1 MEEASGGAY
10 SVGGVDQASV
20 HNKASI
26 SASGRL
32 LALILALALST
43 AAGRAASWEATWDP
57 WQMIRLTESVPPP
70 ALSNQQSTGGPT
82 ASTVTAHFA
91 PVALASSNLVLGKGR
106 ELGLWNISVCS
117 NAREALVVPTARV
130 LMAAPRV
137 AWLTTVQAIAVV
149 ERKGR
154 RSGRERL
161 IRLLRYAAIGAAV
174 ASSSGWAALAVPLI
188 DQAEDQLASGRPNVA
203 ALLAELAPESLA
215 IGPGDC
221 KTVTKA
227 ASLVRDARAV
237 GPVDVLI
244 P

>member
-1 MEEASGGAY
+1 MIY
-10 SVGGVDQASV
+10 
-20 HNKASI
+20 
-26 SASGRL
+26 ASGRL
-32 LALILALALST
+32 RATIATLALALST

-57 WQMIRLTESVPPP
+57 WQGAKLSMTPT
-70 ALSNQQSTGGPT
+70 LSNPT
-82 ASTVTAHFA
+82 PTLSNPTPSRTVTAHFA
-91 PVALASSNLVLGKGR
+91 PVALASSNIVLGKGR
-106 ELGLWNISVCS
+106 ELGLWNVSVCS

-137 AWLTTVQAIAVV
+137 AWLTTTQAVAVV

-174 ASSSGWAALAVPLI
+174 ASSSGWAAVAVPLI
-188 DQAEDQLASGRPNVA
+188 DQFEDQLSSGRPNVA

-215 IGPGDC
+215 LEPGAC
-221 KTVTKA
+221 RTVTKA
-227 ASLVRDARAV
+227 ASLVRDARAA
-237 GPVDVLI
+237 GPVEVPI